1 MRTTY
6 RIRSPSLQ
14 VRVASHARR
23 CAPLNK
29 WSTAPVAKSLF
40 LPSGLWRRDSQR
52 NALTVA
58 SGRYDARAERMA
70 ALGGN
75 RCGCHALCCSK
86 AELACFAE
94 GRSVVVARRRWADCL
109 RRIAAVAGG
118 GSNWRFSHS
127 GLRTPR
133 KAAVHLVHARLRP
146 RLRTSASASA
156 RLRSAY
162 LGVSNVSPLEDHGA
176 WSHAMRPALDITTYC
191 FALRMRSA
199 RRRRDSSFAAA
210 TAASISSKLIRNS
223 CARCG
228 EIVSPRRSRLLRRM
242 K

>member
-118 GSNWRFSHS
+118 GSNWRCRPVTVVRTLEKRTFANLAVRRREESMFPRQCTTPQYSNRVTRHS
-127 GLRTPR
+127 GSVLSQDALSRNHLRR
-133 KAAVHLVHARLRP
+133 I
-146 RLRTSASASA
+146 SS
-156 RLRSAY
+156 
-162 LGVSNVSPLEDHGA
+162 E
-176 WSHAMRPALDITTYC
+176 
-191 FALRMRSA
+191 RMRQYVVIA
-199 RRRRDSSFAAA
+199 R
-210 TAASISSKLIRNS
+210 
-223 CARCG
+223 
-228 EIVSPRRSRLLRRM
+228 
-242 K
+242 